1 MKIIFARAEKFLD
14 ENFLEKYFE
23 KCFCSCGK
31 IFFKKLDEN
40 ISEEIFCKNFS
51 SSHEIILLARA
62 FVALSY

>member
-23 KCFCSCGK
+23 NVFVRVEKFFSKNWMK
-31 IFFKKLDEN
+31 IFLKNF
-40 ISEEIFCKNFS
+40 FCKKFS